1 MNAQRRTSSD
11 RRRRTNLAD
20 RCTALNFPE
29 TPIERFATSERAA
42 QICAVMIFLLPAMAL
57 TTRVSVG
64 LVEAVLLLSGL
75 AFMAPLWQQ
84 RAHLFA
90 PARLVILAFAFNLIV
105 AAISLQS
112 TGFEW
117 RFMENPI
124 KMLLALLAI
133 GLILLMRPRAQVLWL
148 GLCVGTIGAAGFA
161 IFQRFFLLMPRAE
174 GFSMPITFGDL
185 AMAMGLM
192 SLAGLQHSSAPASA
206 SRRSSPQYILYLSLA
221 AGVTASI
228 LSGSRGGWL
237 ALLLSFLP
245 MYSYGR
251 HALGRRTVVILVAS
265 VGLMGA
271 ASLLP
276 QTGVRERVMDVQRE
290 ITLYNNG
297 NPDTSVGA
305 RLEMWKG
312 AWTLFLEHPVT
323 GIGRANYNRG
333 LNELIDRGVI
343 NPAMRTYHHAH
354 NELLNALATQGLLGA
369 LALIALYAAPLRFF
383 TRQLKLEGPHRP
395 YALAGVLLVL
405 SFVDFGLTQVMFA
418 HHVSSAFYAVTV
430 CVLVGLCLEQRRL
443 ATGLQASSLVDTNKP
458 LS

>member
-1 MNAQRRTSSD
+1 
-11 RRRRTNLAD
+11 
-20 RCTALNFPE
+20 
-29 TPIERFATSERAA
+29 
-42 QICAVMIFLLPAMAL
+42 MIFLLPAMAL

-64 LVEAVLLLSGL
+64 LLEVVLLLTGL
-75 AFMAPLWQQ
+75 AFMVPLWQQ
-84 RAHLFA
+84 RGRVFA
-90 PARLVILAFAFNLIV
+90 PARPVILAFVFNLMV
-105 AAISLQS
+105 AFVSLLF

-124 KMLLALLAI
+124 KMMLALLAI

-148 GLCVGTIGAAGFA
+148 GLCVGTVGAAGFA
-161 IFQRFFLLMPRAE
+161 IFQRFGLLMPRAE

-192 SLAGLQHSSAPASA
+192 SLAGIRQKAGPDSGSGWGPGVKRWTVLA
-206 SRRSSPQYILYLSLA
+206 YLSFP

-276 QTGVRERVMDVQRE
+276 QTGVRERVLDVQRE

-312 AWTLFLEHPVT
+312 AWTLFLKHPVT

-333 LNELIDRGVI
+333 LNDLIDRGVI
-343 NPAMRTYHHAH
+343 NRAMRDYHHAH

-383 TRQLKLEGPHRP
+383 TRQLKHAGPHRP

-430 CVLVGLCLEQRRL
+430 CVLVGLCLEQQR
-443 ATGLQASSLVDTNKP
+443 QAADRSAASLGEFHKP
-458 LS
+458 VS